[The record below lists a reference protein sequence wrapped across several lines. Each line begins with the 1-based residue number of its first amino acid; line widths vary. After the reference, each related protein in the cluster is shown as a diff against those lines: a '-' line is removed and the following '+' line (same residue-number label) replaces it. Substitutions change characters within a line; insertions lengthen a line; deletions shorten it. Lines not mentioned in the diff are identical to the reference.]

1 MISFQSLLS
10 AILLRHNCI
19 LLRNK
24 SILLLSRLSF
34 AILSGLTFAIHP
46 FWLSF
51 FQRIIIVT
59 LAKINMCSLPGF
71 YIRIVNWILIF
82 FPRIKHALCLLKLI
96 SLEQLLLLLAFLVR
110 FILKFSATHI
120 KEQNHREKHKESYN
134 NEGKDTRS
142 LLRDH
147 RIVDDNIDRSIV
159 DIAIGVIIFCL
170 EIDAEIVEL

>member
-1 MISFQSLLS
+1 MTKLSRILFVFLFGYWRSTCSIKKLMECIWHCFKWLISFLSLQS

-24 SILLLSRLSF
+24 SIRLLSRLSF
-34 AILSGLTFAIHP
+34 AILSGVSFAILSGLTFAIYP

-51 FQRIIIVT
+51 FQRIIFVT

-120 KEQNHREKHKESYN
+120 
-134 NEGKDTRS
+134 
-142 LLRDH
+142 
-147 RIVDDNIDRSIV
+147 
-159 DIAIGVIIFCL
+159 
-170 EIDAEIVEL
+170 